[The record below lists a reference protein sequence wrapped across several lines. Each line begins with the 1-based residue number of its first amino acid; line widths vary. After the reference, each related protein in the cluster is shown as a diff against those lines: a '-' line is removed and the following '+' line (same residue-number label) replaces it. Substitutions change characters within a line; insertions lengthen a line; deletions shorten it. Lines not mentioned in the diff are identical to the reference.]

1 MVNHSCAGN
10 ALVSYSERGD
20 LQLVVVRRVEKEEEI
35 TVNYLDPYIYR
46 WSVQIILN
54 PMELILSCISL
65 NLLITSGARK
75 TSSR

>member
-46 WSVQIILN
+46 WQVQMILN
-54 PMELILSCISL
+54 PMERILFCISV
-65 NLLITSGARK
+65 
-75 TSSR
+75 

>member
-46 WSVQIILN
+46 W
-54 PMELILSCISL
+54 
-65 NLLITSGARK
+65 
-75 TSSR
+75 